1 MTITAIAKQV
11 VQERSAV
18 QVRFRSGGKGE
29 AKQYDCKPLFTG
41 RKRGWVL
48 VDMQTANAI
57 LTVYEGLREDL
68 RARVDTVPMGQLVEF
83 CWKAVA

>member
-1 MTITAIAKQV
+1 MTITDIAKQV

-29 AKQYDCKPLFTG
+29 VREYDMKPLFTG